1 MFNASSPKTG
11 NVFEILLGAKTLN
24 WDPVWNFIHWMC
36 LSEQSHGFE
45 IEFREKLS
53 LYACGVI
60 IPNMTVIQD
69 FRIESADG
77 EFCDQADLALA
88 APDDNPPY
96 EFLLLMDDI
105 DHSSLDQSRK
115 INNLVCYFQNS
126 QELVTEGYLRI
137 LILTNIRN
145 ASKLQKLRASLGP
158 EFEGSL
164 GPFAWNILPLAALGD
179 WVEELLP
186 RANPDLEYLF
196 QSFIQWARSA

>member
-1 MFNASSPKTG
+1 MFNASTQKTG
-11 NVFEILLGAKTLN
+11 NVFEILLGLKKLN

-36 LSEQSHGFE
+36 LPEQNHGFD

-60 IPNMTVIQD
+60 IPNMKVIQG
-69 FRIESADG
+69 FRVESADG
-77 EFCDQADLALA
+77 DFCDRVDLALT
-88 APDDNPPY
+88 APGENPPY

-105 DHSSLDQSRK
+105 DHPSPDEAKK

-126 QELVTEGYLRI
+126 RELVTEGYLRI
-137 LILTNIRN
+137 LILTNMQDTSR
-145 ASKLQKLRASLGP
+145 LQKLRKSLGP

-164 GPFAWNILPLAALGD
+164 GAFAWNILPLATLAD

-186 RANPDLEYLF
+186 RANPDLEYLL
-196 QSFIQWARSA
+196 QSFIEWARLA